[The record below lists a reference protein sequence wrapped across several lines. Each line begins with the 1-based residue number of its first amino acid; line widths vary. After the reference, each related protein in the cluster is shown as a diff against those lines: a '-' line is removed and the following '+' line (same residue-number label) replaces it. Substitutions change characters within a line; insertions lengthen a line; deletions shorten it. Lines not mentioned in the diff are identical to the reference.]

1 MEFSM
6 SDEATAPE
14 GVAAEAE
21 VTAPEPVEVAE
32 ADGIELEAESSETEA
47 EAPPEEIEF
56 DFGGNK
62 LKVPK
67 GSIPDEIADQLDKF
81 TKGTWSDYTR
91 KSQEVAE
98 VRKSVEARAQAVA
111 KLENLNGEVLSTYSK
126 GLQIKAEIEQ
136 LRAIDVNA
144 LWQSNPDQARRV
156 SDMMAQKS
164 AEFNATVNQV
174 AQLENGL
181 TQAQEAEAARR
192 ANEGEALLERRIKG
206 FSSKV
211 PEIIDYVADS
221 YGIDK
226 SHAAK
231 VWRQDPATAEM
242 AYKAMMFDRMQT
254 AGKKPA
260 AAPQKAAAPMVA
272 MKAKG
277 ASPAS
282 NLNLSDPAVMAKYL
296 RAGR

>member
-1 MEFSM
+1 M
-6 SDEATAPE
+6 SDDATAPE

-21 VTAPEPVEVAE
+21 ATTPEPVEVAE
-32 ADGIELEAESSETEA
+32 AEGVENEAEQSEGTTEA
-47 EAPPEEIEF
+47 EQPPEEIEF

-62 LKVPK
+62 FKVPK

-111 KLENLNGEVLSTYSK
+111 KLENLNGEVLNAYSK

-136 LRAIDVNA
+136 LRNIDVNA
-144 LWQSNPDQARRV
+144 LWQSDPDQARRV
-156 SDMMAQKS
+156 SDLMAQKS
-164 AEFNATVNQV
+164 AEFNATVNKV
-174 AQLENGL
+174 AQLETGL

-192 ANEGEALLERRIKG
+192 AQEGEAVLERRIKG
-206 FSSKV
+206 FAQKV
-211 PEIIDYVADS
+211 PEIIDYVAQN

-226 SHAAK
+226 DHAAK

-242 AYKAMMFDRMQT
+242 AYKAMMFDRMQS

-260 AAPQKAAAPMVA
+260 PVAPKTAAPVTA

-296 RAGR
+296 RTGR

>member
-1 MEFSM
+1 M

>member
-1 MEFSM
+1 M
-6 SDEATAPE
+6 SDEATAQP
-14 GVAAEAE
+14 GVAAETEA
-21 VTAPEPVEVAE
+21 TISEPVEAAE
-32 ADGIELEAESSETEA
+32 ADGVENEAEQSEDDTEA
-47 EAPPEEIEF
+47 EQPPEEIEF

-62 LKVPK
+62 FKVPK

-111 KLENLNGEVLSTYSK
+111 KLENINGEVLNAYSK

-136 LRAIDVNA
+136 LRGIDVNA

-156 SDMMAQKS
+156 SDLMAQKS
-164 AEFNATVNQV
+164 AEFNATVNKV
-174 AQLENGL
+174 AQLETGL

-192 ANEGEALLERRIKG
+192 AQEGEAVLERRIKG
-206 FSSKV
+206 FSQRV
-211 PEIIDYVADS
+211 PEIIDYVAQN

-226 SHAAK
+226 DHAAK

-242 AYKAMMFDRMQT
+242 AYKAMMFDRMQS

-260 AAPQKAAAPMVA
+260 PVAPKTAAPVTA

-296 RAGR
+296 RTGR

>member
-1 MEFSM
+1 M

-14 GVAAEAE
+14 GVAAEIE
-21 VTAPEPVEVAE
+21 VTAPEPEEVAE
-32 ADGIELEAESSETEA
+32 AEGVETEADTSETESEA
-47 EAPPEEIEF
+47 EQPEEIEF

-62 LKVPK
+62 FKVPK

-111 KLENLNGEVLSTYSK
+111 KLESISGEVLNTYSK
-126 GLQIKAEIEQ
+126 GLQIKAELEQ
-136 LRAIDVNA
+136 LRGIDVNA
-144 LWQSNPDQARRV
+144 LWQTNPDQARRV
-156 SDMMAQKS
+156 SDLMAQKS
-164 AEFNATVNQV
+164 AEFNATVNKV
-174 AQLENGL
+174 AQLETGL

-192 ANEGEALLERRIKG
+192 AQEGEAVLERRIKG
-206 FSSKV
+206 FSQKV
-211 PEIIDYVADS
+211 PEIIDYVAQN

-226 SHAAK
+226 DHAAK

-242 AYKAMMFDRMQT
+242 AYKAMMFDRMQS

-260 AAPQKAAAPMVA
+260 PVPPKSAVPVTA

-296 RAGR
+296 RSAR

>member
-1 MEFSM
+1 M

-14 GVAAEAE
+14 GVAPESE
-21 VTAPEPVEVAE
+21 VSTPEPVEVAE
-32 ADGIELEAESSETEA
+32 ADGIEIEAEQSDDATESEQ
-47 EAPPEEIEF
+47 PPEEIEF

-62 LKVPK
+62 FKVPK
-67 GSIPDEIADQLDKF
+67 GSIPEEIADQLDKF

-98 VRKSVEARAQAVA
+98 VRKSVEARAHAVA
-111 KLENLNGEVLSTYSK
+111 KLENLNGEVLNAYSK

-136 LRAIDVNA
+136 LRNIDVNA
-144 LWQSNPDQARRV
+144 LWQSDPDQARRV
-156 SDMMAQKS
+156 SDLMAQKS
-164 AEFNATVNQV
+164 AEFNATVNKV
-174 AQLENGL
+174 AQLETGL

-192 ANEGEALLERRIKG
+192 AQEGEAVLERRIKG
-206 FSSKV
+206 FSQRV
-211 PEIIDYVADS
+211 PEIIDYVAQN

-226 SHAAK
+226 DHAAK

-242 AYKAMMFDRMQT
+242 AYKAMMFDRMQS

-260 AAPQKAAAPMVA
+260 PVAPKTAAPVTA

-296 RAGR
+296 RSAR

>member
-1 MEFSM
+1 M
-6 SDEATAPE
+6 SDEATALE

-21 VTAPEPVEVAE
+21 ATIPDPVKVAE
-32 ADGIELEAESSETEA
+32 ADGIEIDAEQSEDATEA
-47 EAPPEEIEF
+47 EHPPEEIEF

-62 LKVPK
+62 FKVPK

-111 KLENLNGEVLSTYSK
+111 KLEGINGEVLSAYSK

-136 LRAIDVNA
+136 LRGIDVNA

-156 SDMMAQKS
+156 SDLMAQKS
-164 AEFNATVNQV
+164 AEFNATVNRV
-174 AQLENGL
+174 AQLETGL

-192 ANEGEALLERRIKG
+192 AQEGEAVLERRIKG
-206 FSSKV
+206 FSQKI
-211 PEIIDYVADS
+211 PEIIDYVAQN

-226 SHAAK
+226 DHAAK

-242 AYKAMMFDRMQT
+242 AYKAMMFDRMQS

-260 AAPQKAAAPMVA
+260 PITPKTAAPVTA

-296 RAGR
+296 RSAR

>member
-1 MEFSM
+1 M

-62 LKVPK
+62 FKVPK

-156 SDMMAQKS
+156 SDLMAQKS

-192 ANEGEALLERRIKG
+192 ATEGEALLERRIKG
-206 FSSKV
+206 FSSKI

-242 AYKAMMFDRMQT
+242 AYKAMMFDRMQS

-260 AAPQKAAAPMVA
+260 SVAPKTAAPVTA

>member
-1 MEFSM
+1 M

-21 VTAPEPVEVAE
+21 TTSPEPVEAAE
-32 ADGIELEAESSETEA
+32 VDGIEKEAEQSEDDTEA
-47 EAPPEEIEF
+47 EQPPEEIEF

-62 LKVPK
+62 FKVPK

-98 VRKSVEARAQAVA
+98 VRKAVEARAVAVA
-111 KLENLNGEVLSTYSK
+111 KLESINGEVLNAYSK

-136 LRAIDVNA
+136 LRGIDVNA
-144 LWQSNPDQARRV
+144 LWQSDPDQARRV
-156 SDMMAQKS
+156 SDLMAQKS
-164 AEFNATVNQV
+164 AEFNATVNKV
-174 AQLENGL
+174 AQLETGL

-192 ANEGEALLERRIKG
+192 AQEGEAVLDRRIKG
-206 FSSKV
+206 FSQRV
-211 PEIIDYVADS
+211 PEIIDYVAQN

-226 SHAAK
+226 DHAAK

-260 AAPQKAAAPMVA
+260 HVAPRTAAPVTA

-296 RAGR
+296 RSAR

>member
-1 MEFSM
+1 MP
-6 SDEATAPE
+6 DEATALE
-14 GVAAEAE
+14 GVAAEIE
-21 VTAPEPVEVAE
+21 STTTEPEAVAE
-32 ADGIELEAESSETEA
+32 DEGIETEA
-47 EAPPEEIEF
+47 EQTETEPEAEQVEEIEF

-62 LKVPK
+62 FKVPK

-111 KLENLNGEVLSTYSK
+111 KLESINGEVLNTYSK

-136 LRAIDVNA
+136 LRGIDVDA

-156 SDMMAQKS
+156 SDLMAQKS
-164 AEFNATVNQV
+164 AEFNATVNKV
-174 AQLENGL
+174 AQLETGL

-192 ANEGEALLERRIKG
+192 AQEGEAVLERRIKG
-206 FSSKV
+206 FSQKV
-211 PEIIDYVADS
+211 PEIIEYVAQS

-226 SHAAK
+226 DHAAK
-231 VWRQDPATAEM
+231 VWRQDPASAEM
-242 AYKAMMFDRMQT
+242 AYKAMMFDRMQS

-260 AAPQKAAAPMVA
+260 PVPPKSAVPVTA

-282 NLNLSDPAVMAKYL
+282 NLNLSDPAQMAKYL
-296 RAGR
+296 RSGR

>member
-1 MEFSM
+1 M
-6 SDEATAPE
+6 SEHDATAPE
-14 GVAAEAE
+14 GVDAAEAA
-21 VTAPEPVEVAE
+21 APEPEEVAE
-32 ADGIELEAESSETEA
+32 AEGVETEA
-47 EAPPEEIEF
+47 EQTETEPEAEQTEEIEF

-62 LKVPK
+62 FKVPK

-111 KLENLNGEVLSTYSK
+111 KLESINGEVLNAYSK

-156 SDMMAQKS
+156 SDLMAQKS
-164 AEFNATVNQV
+164 AEFNATVNKV
-174 AQLENGL
+174 AQLETGL

-192 ANEGEALLERRIKG
+192 AQEGEAVLERRIKG
-206 FSSKV
+206 FSQKV
-211 PEIIDYVADS
+211 PEIIDYVAQN

-226 SHAAK
+226 DHAAK

-242 AYKAMMFDRMQT
+242 AYKAMMFDRMQS

-260 AAPQKAAAPMVA
+260 PVAPKTAAPMVA

-296 RAGR
+296 RSGR

>member
-1 MEFSM
+1 M

-62 LKVPK
+62 FKVPK

-156 SDMMAQKS
+156 SDLMAQKS

-174 AQLENGL
+174 AQLETGL

-192 ANEGEALLERRIKG
+192 ATEGEALLERRIKG
-206 FSSKV
+206 FSSKI
-211 PEIIDYVADS
+211 PEIIDYVADT

-242 AYKAMMFDRMQT
+242 AFKAMMFDRMQT

-260 AAPQKAAAPMVA
+260 AAPQKAAAPMVS

-296 RAGR
+296 RSGR

>member
-62 LKVPK
+62 FKVPK

-156 SDMMAQKS
+156 SDLMAQKS

-192 ANEGEALLERRIKG
+192 ATEGEALLERRIKG
-206 FSSKV
+206 FSSKI

-242 AYKAMMFDRMQT
+242 AYKAMMFDRMQS

-260 AAPQKAAAPMVA
+260 SVAPKTAAPVTA

>member
-1 MEFSM
+1 M
-6 SDEATAPE
+6 SDEATALE

-21 VTAPEPVEVAE
+21 ATIPDPVKVAE
-32 ADGIELEAESSETEA
+32 ADGIEIDAEQSEDATEA
-47 EAPPEEIEF
+47 EHPPEEIEF

-62 LKVPK
+62 FKVPK

-111 KLENLNGEVLSTYSK
+111 KLEGINGEVLSAYSK

-136 LRAIDVNA
+136 LRGIDVNA

-156 SDMMAQKS
+156 SDLMAQKS

-192 ANEGEALLERRIKG
+192 ATEGEALLERRIKG
-206 FSSKV
+206 FSSKI
-211 PEIIDYVADS
+211 PEIIDYVADT

-242 AYKAMMFDRMQT
+242 AFKAMMFDRMQT

-260 AAPQKAAAPMVA
+260 PAPQKAAAPMVA

>member
-1 MEFSM
+1 M
-6 SDEATAPE
+6 SDEATALE

-21 VTAPEPVEVAE
+21 ATIPDPVKVAE
-32 ADGIELEAESSETEA
+32 ADGIEIDAEQSEDATEA
-47 EAPPEEIEF
+47 EHPPEEIEF

-62 LKVPK
+62 FKVPK

-111 KLENLNGEVLSTYSK
+111 KLEGINGEVLSAYSK

-136 LRAIDVNA
+136 LRGIDVNA

-156 SDMMAQKS
+156 SDLMAQKS
-164 AEFNATVNQV
+164 AEFNATVNRV
-174 AQLENGL
+174 AQLETGL

-192 ANEGEALLERRIKG
+192 AQEGEAVLERRIKG
-206 FSSKV
+206 FSQKI
-211 PEIIDYVADS
+211 PEIIDYVAQN

-226 SHAAK
+226 DHAAK

-242 AYKAMMFDRMQT
+242 AYKAMMFDRMQL

-260 AAPQKAAAPMVA
+260 PVAPKTAAPVTA

-296 RAGR
+296 RSGR

>member
-1 MEFSM
+1 MP
-6 SDEATAPE
+6 DEATAPE
-14 GVAAEAE
+14 GVAAESE
-21 VTAPEPVEVAE
+21 TTIPEPVEAAE
-32 ADGIELEAESSETEA
+32 ADGVENEAEQSDDAADA
-47 EAPPEEIEF
+47 EQPPEEIEF

-62 LKVPK
+62 FKVPK

-98 VRKSVEARAQAVA
+98 VRKSVEARAQAVS
-111 KLENLNGEVLSTYSK
+111 KLENLNGEVLNAYSK
-126 GLQIKAEIEQ
+126 GLHIKAEIEQ
-136 LRAIDVNA
+136 LRGIDVNA
-144 LWQSNPDQARRV
+144 LWQSDPDQARRV
-156 SDMMAQKS
+156 SDLMAQKS
-164 AEFNATVNQV
+164 AEFNATVNKV
-174 AQLENGL
+174 AQLETGL
-181 TQAQEAEAARR
+181 TQAQEAESARR
-192 ANEGEALLERRIKG
+192 AQEGEAVLERRIKG
-206 FSSKV
+206 FSQRV
-211 PEIIDYVADS
+211 PEIIDYVAQN

-226 SHAAK
+226 DHAAK

-260 AAPQKAAAPMVA
+260 PVAPKTAAPVTA

-296 RAGR
+296 RSAR

>member
-1 MEFSM
+1 M

-14 GVAAEAE
+14 GVAAESE
-21 VTAPEPVEVAE
+21 TTIPEPVEAAE
-32 ADGIELEAESSETEA
+32 ADGVENEAEQSEDDTEA
-47 EAPPEEIEF
+47 EQPPEEIEF

-62 LKVPK
+62 FKVPK

-111 KLENLNGEVLSTYSK
+111 KLENLNGEVLNAYSK
-126 GLQIKAEIEQ
+126 GLHIKAEIEQ
-136 LRAIDVNA
+136 LRGIDVNA
-144 LWQSNPDQARRV
+144 LWQSDPDQARRV
-156 SDMMAQKS
+156 SDLMAQKS
-164 AEFNATVNQV
+164 AEFNATVNKV
-174 AQLENGL
+174 AQLETGL
-181 TQAQEAEAARR
+181 TQAQEAESARR
-192 ANEGEALLERRIKG
+192 ANEGEAVLERRIKG
-206 FSSKV
+206 FSQKV
-211 PEIIDYVADS
+211 PEIIDYVAQN

-226 SHAAK
+226 DHAAK

-242 AYKAMMFDRMQT
+242 AYKAMMFDRMQS

-260 AAPQKAAAPMVA
+260 PVAPKTAVPVTA

-296 RAGR
+296 RSAR